1 MENKILIEIKEGIE
15 SLQKTLDEHQTCAF
29 EICGR
34 M

>member
-15 SLQKTLDEHQTCAF
+15 SLQKTLDEYQTNTL